1 MSDLEPVLRSMEGD
15 LDKLH
20 DSIENLQKG
29 IDFIRQAIQ

>member
-15 LDKLH
+15 LDELL
-20 DSIENLQKG
+20 DSIANLRNG